1 MLPFKSGKEALGFTA
16 FMLVMFGLV
25 GASAYAVTAGWM
37 NPVWMFHPVFIYL
50 FLFAVIPA
58 SWNRGAFWPCH
69 PRVLLG
75 SLIGVLTVVG
85 LLVQFPPA
93 C

>member
-1 MLPFKSGKEALGFTA
+1 MLYFKSGKEALAFTA
-16 FMLVMFGLV
+16 FMLVMLALV
-25 GASAYAVTAGWM
+25 LASVTAVTAGWM
-37 NPVWMFHPVFIYL
+37 NPVWVFHPVFIYL
-50 FLFAVIPA
+50 FLFTVIPA

-75 SLIGVLTVVG
+75 SLVGALTVVG